1 MAWTGDYVIWNK
13 TIADLRWHYLH
24 WEHDLH
30 STFLLTCNLWGSW
43 NDFNQDRW
51 RLRCE
56 KGLTWWVVVRICVD
70 IPTLFLFC
78 LCTDWAI
85 GFWLYFFH
93 TQMQVAAIPARGTF
107 KDALGVS
114 RVEQVGVNILA
125 ELTCIIIKEILVCW
139 EYCVREA
146 FIKQMILWVF
156 VSDRLR
162 PEVPP
167 MQAEEHYDGYDIER

>member
-1 MAWTGDYVIWNK
+1 
-13 TIADLRWHYLH
+13 
-24 WEHDLH
+24 
-30 STFLLTCNLWGSW
+30 
-43 NDFNQDRW
+43 
-51 RLRCE
+51 
-56 KGLTWWVVVRICVD
+56 
-70 IPTLFLFC
+70 
-78 LCTDWAI
+78 
-85 GFWLYFFH
+85 
-93 TQMQVAAIPARGTF
+93 MQVAAIPARGTF

-114 RVEQVGVNILA
+114 RVEQVGVNILT

-146 FIKQMILWVF
+146 FKQMILWVF